1 MPTAEAPPGG
11 VNSANVGSVVNGL
24 TPAGAYTGSVG
35 FYGTFDQ
42 GGNAWEWNDAVISGS
57 FRGLRG
63 GSWYF
68 FDFLLRS
75 SYRFSGTP
83 DSGLNS
89 IGFRVASP

>member
-1 MPTAEAPPGG
+1 

-57 FRGLRG
+57 FPGVRG
-63 GSWYF
+63 GSW
-68 FDFLLRS
+68 DFLENDLRS
-75 SYRFSGTP
+75 SARD
-83 DSGLNS
+83 DSNPVNENLR